1 MFDRLVIYW
10 QPGEEQQAWG
20 SGQQSLAESSRE
32 LTEKEKNQKRKFDE
46 VEVITG
52 EENES
57 NVLQVSQEDVGDAD
71 VCLET
76 SVIFMSSIRFAFL
89 LCST

>member
-1 MFDRLVIYW
+1 MTNW

-20 SGQQSLAESSRE
+20 SGQPSLAESSRE

-57 NVLQVSQEDVGDAD
+57 NVLQVRQQDFYLIPL
-71 VCLET
+71 CT
-76 SVIFMSSIRFAFL
+76 VISLSFL
-89 LCST
+89 LNSI